1 MTPLSI
7 SASEMRQKFLSEDGS
22 ASPRRWRVLLVLC
35 FLLLIGAPLVAA
47 LVGFDPGVR
56 LVEKRRKAQRP
67 AAPADARQLAL
78 FPRRFDA
85 YYKDHFGLRAPLIVG
100 HHWIK
105 RRLLGVSPV
114 AKALVGRQGWLY
126 LAGSPVIGYQRMRP
140 LSAARLEVWRRALE
154 THYQACRQRG
164 ALFVLVV
171 APNKHTIYPEY
182 LPTAARP
189 LWRQSPWDQLVEHLA
204 AHSEVPVVDLRP
216 ALLQA
221 KEAGWQVYRRHD
233 SHWSP
238 LGEFAAYRE
247 WIKVLGRYFPQLQPL
262 PLAAF
267 TSAPEVKIGG
277 DLSLFMGTRNQ
288 AREEVVQLTLEDPGA
303 RLVNSLRP
311 DPRRGLAQEIFEA
324 PEQRL
329 RAVMA
334 VDSFGDRLKPYLAE
348 HFARVVFNPGMRVP
362 YRLIEKEQPDIV
374 VLEVAERFFGEPVLL
389 RHLLVAVDAAEP
401 GAIFA
406 DGFES
411 GDLRRWGEK

>member
-1 MTPLSI
+1 MR
-7 SASEMRQKFLSEDGS
+7 SELPSKDRAAGQH
-22 ASPRRWRVLLVLC
+22 RWRVLLVLC
-35 FLLLIGAPLVAA
+35 FTLVVGAPWVAG
-47 LVGFDPGVR
+47 LVGFDSGVR
-56 LVEKRRKAQRP
+56 LVEKRRKTKRP
-67 AAPADARQLAL
+67 APPTDAHQLAHY
-78 FPRRFDA
+78 PRRFDA
-85 YYKDHFGLRAPLIVG
+85 YYKDHFSLRQPLIVG

-114 AKALVGRQGWLY
+114 PKASIGRQGWLY
-126 LAGSPVIGYQRMRP
+126 LAGSPLIDYQRMRP
-140 LSAARLEVWRRALE
+140 LSDTRLEIWRQALE

-182 LPTAARP
+182 LPAAARP
-189 LWRQSPWDQLVEHLA
+189 LWRQSPLDQLVEHLA
-204 AHSEVPVVDLRP
+204 AHSEVPVVDMRP

-221 KEAGWQVYRRHD
+221 KQAGWQVYRRYD
-233 SHWSP
+233 THWSP
-238 LGEFAAYRE
+238 LGEFVAYRE
-247 WIKVLGRYFPQLQPL
+247 WIKILGRYFPQLQPL

-267 TSAPEVKIGG
+267 TSAPKVKLGG

-288 AREEVVQLTLEDPGA
+288 AREEVLQLTLANPAA
-303 RLVNSLRP
+303 RRVKSVRP
-311 DPRRGLAQEIFEA
+311 DPRRGLALEVFEA

-348 HFARVVFNPGMRVP
+348 HFVRVVFNPGMRLP

-374 VLEVAERFFGEPVLL
+374 VLEVAERFFGDPVLL
-389 RHLLVAVDAAEP
+389 RHLLVAADGAEP

-406 DGFES
+406 DGFEN
-411 GDLRRWGEK
+411 GDLRQWAGKRP